1 MSGAFANNSTD
12 FACMSVNEADPV
24 IMLSNKVY
32 FAASLFFT
40 AVGLAGNSLS
50 VTVFSSAPMRKVS
63 SNVYLLTLAVSDALY
78 LISVFLTK
86 TLATL
91 RCWYFVESAIDL
103 MNRSSV
109 ACVLLQYITD
119 LFSDFS
125 TCLILAFTVERYV
138 AVYLPTKFKYVCTVS
153 RARLTCSAI
162 LVLVAI
168 FIAPYHV
175 MYVGLLEKFNVCAVD
190 LEHEATFTILYAVE
204 SFLFRILP
212 ITVIAILNVF
222 IIFRVWKIKQK
233 RNRLMTGKIEDQPH
247 QQQQQQHHHED
258 SSLQLTIMLILV
270 STTYIVLDIPVLAHF
285 VILKLTLSHVVDIS
299 HQSIVVSQNCTR
311 MLFIAG
317 YAVNFFL
324 YTVSGTVFRQQLVS
338 LLTVCCRR
346 KQSHTR
352 RDMDGLGDKMSPL
365 IEKG

>member
-1 MSGAFANNSTD
+1 MAAAFANNTTD
-12 FACMSVNEADPV
+12 YACMSVNESDPA
-24 IMLSNKVY
+24 IMLSNKIL

-78 LISVFLTK
+78 LISVFLMK
-86 TLATL
+86 TLVTL

-125 TCLILAFTVERYV
+125 TCLILAFTVERYI
-138 AVYLPTKFKYVCTVS
+138 AVYLPTKFKYLCTVS

-162 LVLVAI
+162 LVVVAI

-175 MYVGLLEKFNVCAVD
+175 MYVGILENFNVCAVFF
-190 LEHEATFTILYAVE
+190 EHEARFTILYAVE

-222 IIFRVWKIKQK
+222 IIFRVSKIKQK
-233 RNRLMTGKIEDQPH
+233 RNRMMTGKSDAHSQL
-247 QQQQQQHHHED
+247 QQQHHHHED

-285 VILKLTLSHVVDIS
+285 VILKLTLSEIVNIS
-299 HQSIVVSQNCTR
+299 HKSIVVSQNCTR
-311 MLFIAG
+311 ILFIAG

-324 YTVSGTVFRQQLVS
+324 YTVSGKVFRQQLVS

-352 RDMDGLGDKMSPL
+352 RETDALGDKMSPL
-365 IEKG
+365 IEKR